1 LPVESV
7 KMKRYKVLF
16 VCLGNICRSPMAEYV
31 LRHQAQQ
38 AGVGAR
44 IEVTSAGTSGWHNGE
59 DMHPGTAAML
69 KQHGISPSGFTSSQ
83 VHPLDAEEYDVIV
96 AMDDSNIEALKRVIR
111 FDAEQTF
118 KLTDLI
124 PESGYQH
131 VPDPWHTDDFDE
143 TYRLVSAG
151 SRALLSKLGLL

>member
-1 LPVESV
+1 
-7 KMKRYKVLF
+7 
-16 VCLGNICRSPMAEYV
+16 
-31 LRHQAQQ
+31 
-38 AGVGAR
+38 
-44 IEVTSAGTSGWHNGE
+44 
-59 DMHPGTAAML
+59 
-69 KQHGISPSGFTSSQ
+69 
-83 VHPLDAEEYDVIV
+83 
-96 AMDDSNIEALKRVIR
+96 MDDSNIEALKRVIR